1 MCIYHER
8 YPHETHELLSYGKL
22 INELA
27 LKGHNWALYD
37 EQFRRLKQENS
48 CAWTE
53 VLTEVHHEA
62 VSDHNSPSN
71 IVNA

>member
-1 MCIYHER
+1 MYLER
-8 YPHETHELLSYGKL
+8 YPHETRELLSCGKL

-27 LKGHNWALYD
+27 LKGHDWALYD
-37 EQFRRLKQENS
+37 EQFRRLKQENR

-62 VSDHNSPSN
+62 VSNSTTLSN